1 MRRNRKM
8 GIAVIKMIEHK
19 TADPFYIA
27 LTVAGLESYYGIL
40 AIELGCHD
48 MRSFTDPVLM
58 PLTISSRFSGSGIA
72 TDNPN
77 SEKQI
82 KDGLE

>member
-1 MRRNRKM
+1 MELF
-8 GIAVIKMIEHK
+8 VIKMIEHK

-58 PLTISSRFSGSGIA
+58 PLTRLSLQVFGQELPRITRIA
-72 TDNPN
+72 KNT
-77 SEKQI
+77 SLG
-82 KDGLE
+82 GL

>member
-1 MRRNRKM
+1 
-8 GIAVIKMIEHK
+8 MIEHK

-40 AIELGCHD
+40 AIEVGCHD

-58 PLTISSRFSGSGIA
+58 PRYLL
-72 TDNPN
+72 
-77 SEKQI
+77 
-82 KDGLE
+82 GLSPLGFRAVELRRITRMAKNTSLGFGL